1 VIADF
6 DRGTAAAEFWPPIG
20 DRAGRGVNAGSC
32 VDFGFTTFGGLGFET
47 LGGLGFETFGGLGF
61 ERCGGFGAETWA
73 APFPAW
79 TSRGTTSSAT
89 MIQGVVNRINASPI
103 AGG

>member
-47 LGGLGFETFGGLGF
+47 FGGLGLATFGGLGVETFTGLGF
-61 ERCGGFGAETWA
+61 EICGGFGAET
-73 APFPAW
+73 
-79 TSRGTTSSAT
+79 
-89 MIQGVVNRINASPI
+89 
-103 AGG
+103 